1 MFLGWREIRNAP
13 GRYLGLLTLI
23 TLISYLVFFLTG
35 LAYGLAQANRSA
47 LDALSVRGMVI
58 SEYANSS
65 LSASRIQVSE
75 TNLRETAGDAP
86 LQPLRITQA
95 VASTEGTPG
104 DGADTAQ
111 DPVNVALIATVPGS
125 VLRPAPL
132 TGRFPENAGEVLAA
146 DSLRTRYG
154 VKLGDTLRLKQSE
167 TDLRVVGF
175 APALSYSVTPVL
187 YTDLSAD
194 ETAGKAPL
202 TAIAVLPEAAQKD
215 VDALAS
221 QDDYAYLPLNDVI
234 WALPGY
240 AAQVYTFSLMIGFLV
255 LICAI
260 VIGIFMYIITM
271 QKRPVFGVLKA
282 QGVSSGYIARAV
294 LAQTVLVAGV
304 GIAAGVLL
312 TAGSALIL
320 PAAVP
325 YVANWTF
332 TAAVAAGIFL
342 VACIGAQASVWQ
354 VAKID
359 PLEAMR

>member
-13 GRYLGLLTLI
+13 GRYLGLLSLI
-23 TLISYLVFFLTG
+23 ALISYLVFFLTG

-47 LDALSVRGMVI
+47 LDALGVRGMVI

-65 LSASRIQVSE
+65 LSASRIQVRE
-75 TNLRETAGDAP
+75 TNLRTPAGDAP

-95 VASTEGTPG
+95 VASTGGEDSG
-104 DGADTAQ
+104 Q
-111 DPVNVALIATVPGS
+111 DPVTVALLATVPGS

-132 TGRFPENAGEVLAA
+132 TGRTPESADEVLAA

-154 VKLGDTLRLKQSE
+154 VKLGDTLRLKQSD

-175 APALSYSVTPVL
+175 APARSYSVTPVL
-187 YTDLSAD
+187 YTDLSAE
-194 ETAGKAPL
+194 ETSGKAPL
-202 TAIAVLPEAAQKD
+202 SAIAVLPTAAQGE
-215 VDALAS
+215 VDALAN
-221 QDDYAYLPLNDVI
+221 QADYTYLPLKDVI

-240 AAQVYTFSLMIGFLV
+240 TAQVYTFSLMIGFLV

-282 QGVSSGYIARAV
+282 QGVASGYIARAV
-294 LAQTVLVAGV
+294 LTQTVLVAGA
-304 GIAAGVLL
+304 GIAVGALL
-312 TAGSALIL
+312 TAVSALIL
-320 PAAVP
+320 PDAVP
-325 YVANWTF
+325 YVANWPS
-332 TAAVAAGIFL
+332 TAAVAAAIFL